1 MPKRIRELEHLR
13 GWNAKHWLR
22 DDGLIE
28 AEITMHPVHF
38 RDKITGKWR
47 DINTRPK
54 QKQMQLASWKG
65 RPAKAFDLVVD
76 EADFDFQAAKFADGW
91 FRFEKD
97 GVALSWRFP
106 GAGKVL
112 GRVEDSKITY
122 AGALGEADLSY
133 TVLPEGVKE
142 EIILPKPGLASAYT
156 VEFEAVDCTP
166 RQETNGAI
174 SWLDNLGQVVFITKP
189 PFAEDGK
196 GAREVV
202 GTVLEPVDED
212 SWRLTLVLA
221 QGWPE
226 DPARAWPVR
235 IDPTTVTIQPAT
247 IADACIEQN
256 HDPNTNF
263 GTGDV
268 RLGRALGGDTPPD
281 FICRGLIKFN
291 LSSIPSGAIIVGDGT
306 LDVYGPSAPDVAN
319 WYYDIYKCTQDWGEM
334 TVTWNTQPTHDSTTK
349 IGYFLVAT
357 WGWVSGTIYQSALQE
372 WLNGTNYGAK
382 ILSRNEGT
390 KSYWRFVSREYGTAS
405 YRPKLTLTYRT
416 PPNTPTGLT
425 PGSSTSEAATKINTV
440 TPTLSWT
447 FSDPDAGDTQSAYQ
461 VLIYRTSDNVLV
473 KDTGEVASSV
483 SSYTIPSGVLA
494 QGVGYYWKVRVKDS
508 YGLWS
513 NYSTNAYIYTN
524 RAPSASPVS
533 PLGTSANP
541 AKVLNTLTP
550 TLSWSFS
557 DPDGDARTGYQV
569 LIKRAS
575 DGAIIKDTGEVASG
589 STSYTVP
596 SGLLAY
602 GTTYYWQVRV
612 KDPYGLWS
620 GYTTAQYFQPNQ
632 SAAAP
637 TNLSP
642 SGTSTTPATIT
653 TLTPRLTWQHN
664 DPENEPQSKYQVLI
678 YRASDNVLVYDT
690 GEVVSPNQYH
700 DVPSGKLV
708 ASQKY
713 YWRVHTADTG
723 SSTFG
728 PYSSD
733 AYIYTNAAPYAPT
746 NLTPIAG
753 SILDPTKNQTFSWTF
768 QDPDTG
774 TNADGQSAYQLLIK
788 RTDGTIVYD
797 SGKVV
802 STTSQH
808 VLPANTITTGPDPN
822 YQWQVR
828 CWDKQDVAG
837 PYSSLVSFRTGTP
850 PAASFTNPVDGG
862 TYPRGILTVA
872 WNYTDAE
879 TDPQASFRV
888 VLKDQAG
895 KVLEDSGQVAGDAT
909 SYRFNTILSNNTPYR
924 LELTVWDATGQ
935 SNTAVSNF
943 TTAFIPPVAPVLSV
957 VPDSTGGKIIVTIGN
972 PDDDPGKPATSY
984 NDLYRREN
992 NSEWIRIVA
1001 GMPLN
1006 SWYDD
1011 YAVSSDAVV
1020 EYKAIGV
1027 SVDMTTA
1034 ESNIGSTSITLSGIW
1049 LHDIKDPA
1057 TTKLNIICN
1066 SDIKTNRRLEANFL
1080 QFAGR
1085 SKPVV
1090 EFSPQEEY
1098 RYSLTLYTTYEFD
1111 YWDQLEQLLRGK
1123 ATLCIRDYRG
1133 RKIFGVVTELTE
1145 NDLHFGEQ
1153 IPLEI
1158 IEVDY
1163 TEAV

>member
-1 MPKRIRELEHLR
+1 MAKRIKELEHLR

-54 QKQMQLASWKG
+54 QKQMQLASRKG
-65 RPAKAFDLVVD
+65 RPAKAKAFDLIVD
-76 EADFDFQAAKFADGW
+76 EADFDFQASKFADGW

-97 GVALSWRFP
+97 DVALSWRFP

-142 EIILPKPGLASAYT
+142 EIILPKPGLANAYV
-156 VEFEAVDCTP
+156 VEFEAEGCTP
-166 RQETNGAI
+166 RQEANGAI
-174 SWLDNLGQVVFITKP
+174 SWLDSIGRAVFVTRP
-189 PFAEDGK
+189 PFAEDGA
-196 GAREVV
+196 GARETV
-202 GTVLEPVDED
+202 GMALEHIDDD

-221 QGWPE
+221 QGWLE
-226 DPARAWPVR
+226 DLARVWPVKV
-235 IDPTTVTIQPAT
+235 DPSTVIQPSSK
-247 IADACIEQN
+247 DAYVGKLYPDDKHGSEVWLYVGRW
-256 HDPNTNF
+256 TSS
-263 GTGDV
+263 TDV
-268 RLGRALGGDTPPD
+268 YMS
-281 FICRGLIKFN
+281 IIQFN
-291 LSSIPSGAIIVGDGT
+291 LTSIPSAATITSATMELWCGDAGSPT
-306 LDVYGPSAPDVAN
+306 A
-319 WYYDIYKCTQDWGEM
+319 YYIKFYRMLKDWDET
-334 TVTWNTQPTHDSTTK
+334 TVTWNNPSDKYDYATVDGSST
-349 IGYFLVAT
+349 
-357 WGWVSGTIYQSALQE
+357 VSGPNTWYSFDLTTLVQNWFNNTYA
-372 WLNGTNYGAK
+372 NYGVLLIGDETANYTYKAFYSKEVSDTAK
-382 ILSRNEGT
+382 
-390 KSYWRFVSREYGTAS
+390 
-405 YRPKLTLTYRT
+405 RPKLTVIYSTVPNPPSSLSPSGTSAT
-416 PPNTPTGLT
+416 PARVNTT
-425 PGSSTSEAATKINTV
+425 
-440 TPTLSWT
+440 TPTLSWI
-447 FSDPDAGDTQSAYQ
+447 FSDPAPDDAQSGYQ
-461 VLIYRTSDNVLV
+461 VLVYRTSDNVLV
-473 KDTGEVASSV
+473 KDSGQV
-483 SSYTIPSGVLA
+483 SSSTASYAVPSGVLA
-494 QGVGYYWKVRVKDS
+494 QGVGYYWQVRTKDNE
-508 YGLWS
+508 GLWS
-513 NYSTNAYIYTN
+513 NYSANAYIYTN
-524 RAPSASPVS
+524 RAPSATPVS
-533 PLGTSANP
+533 PLGTSSNP

-557 DPDGDARTGYQV
+557 DPDSDAQASYQV

-575 DGAIIKDTGEVASG
+575 DGVTIKDTGEVAS
-589 STSYTVP
+589 SATNYAVP

-664 DPENEPQSKYQVLI
+664 DPESEPQSKYQVLI
-678 YRASDNVLVYDT
+678 YRASDNVLVWDS
-690 GEVVSPNQYH
+690 GEVSSSNQYT
-700 DVPSGKLV
+700 DVPAGKLA
-708 ASQKY
+708 ASTKY
-713 YWRVHTADTG
+713 YWRVRTADTG
-723 SSTFG
+723 SGTFG

-768 QDPDTG
+768 QDPDTS

-797 SGKVV
+797 SGKVT

-808 VLPANTITTGPDPN
+808 VLPANTITTGADPD

-828 CWDKQDVAG
+828 TWDKQDVAG

-872 WNYTDAE
+872 WSYTDAE
-879 TDPQASFRV
+879 TDPQARFRV

-935 SNTAVSNF
+935 DSTAVSEF
-943 TTAFIPPVAPVLSV
+943 TTDFVPPVAPVLSV
-957 VPDSTGGKIIVTIGN
+957 VPDPAGGKVIVTWGN
-972 PDDDPGKPATSY
+972 PDNDPNKPATDRI
-984 NDLYRREN
+984 DLFRREAGGG
-992 NSEWIRIVA
+992 WVRILA
-1001 GMPLN
+1001 GAQVN

-1011 YAVSSDAVV
+1011 YTVASGVAT
-1020 EYKAIGV
+1020 EYKAVGI
-1027 SVDMTTA
+1027 SVDETSA
-1034 ESNIGSTSITLSGIW
+1034 ESTVQTVTMALTGLW
-1049 LHDIKDPA
+1049 LHDVADAIGTA
-1057 TTKLNIICN
+1057 MNIPYN
-1066 SDIKTNRRLEANFL
+1066 VQQEETWEPEVQLM

-1085 SKPVV
+1085 TRPVA
-1090 EFSPQEEY
+1090 EFGEQEQY
-1098 RYSLTLYTTYEFD
+1098 RFSIGLLL
-1111 YWDQLEQLLRGK
+1111 LEKQGLWLRLRDLVRRKG
-1123 ATLCIRDYRG
+1123 TLCVRDPRG
-1133 RKIFGVVTELTE
+1133 RKVFGVVTALPETDE
-1145 NDLHFGEQ
+1145 HYGQNVK
-1153 IPLEI
+1153 LEI
-1158 IEVDY
+1158 IETSY
-1163 TEAV
+1163 TEAT